1 MSDKVLHVTKRDG
14 NIVPFNLCRIVN
26 AVIKAF
32 QATKEVAPDEMN
44 DKAEIIA
51 NEVFEVITN
60 SDSTNLHINEIQKL
74 VEKNTL
80 KTLPRDSYR
89 IHGLPS

>member
-1 MSDKVLHVTKRDG
+1 
-14 NIVPFNLCRIVN
+14 
-26 AVIKAF
+26 
-32 QATKEVAPDEMN
+32 KEVAPDEMN